1 MYSDWSV
8 GSTVARQA
16 IFDAAGA
23 RVGVELLYRRPPAD
37 TAPAMLTEQHHE
49 QATTAVIHR
58 LEEDVAESSG
68 PVPDDG
74 LLFLNVPR
82 AFIVGEQ
89 PLPPDVDRLVVE
101 VLEGVDDSPEVVA
114 GITRLRS
121 RGYRIAIDDW
131 EGGCDRVRLLALAD
145 YVKIDLEA
153 VTAARLPS
161 LVAEARVLAPGA
173 VVIVERI
180 EDADDLQTAVE
191 AGADLLQGFHLAW
204 PRLD

>member
-1 MYSDWSV
+1 MQSDWAV

-23 RVGVELLYRRPPAD
+23 RVGVELLFRRPPAQQ
-37 TAPAMLTEQHHE
+37 APDMPTESHHE
-49 QATTAVIHR
+49 QATTAVLR
-58 LEEDVAESSG
+58 ALDEDDSEDDEG
-68 PVPDDG
+68 LPDEG

-82 AFIVGEQ
+82 AFIVGDQ
-89 PLPPDVDRLVVE
+89 PLPGDVSRLVVE
-101 VLEGVDDSPEVVA
+101 VLEGVDDDAEVVA
-114 GITRLRS
+114 GILALRG

-131 EGGCDRVRLLALAD
+131 EGGGDRLRLLCHAD
-145 YVKIDLEA
+145 YVKIDMEA

-161 LVAEARVLAPGA
+161 LVAEARLLAPTA

-180 EDADDLQTAVE
+180 EDAVDLQIALE

>member
-8 GSTVARQA
+8 GSAVARQG

-37 TAPAMLTEQHHE
+37 AAPAMLTEQHHE

-58 LEEDVAESSG
+58 LEEDEADAG
-68 PVPDDG
+68 PVPDEG

-114 GITRLRS
+114 GVTQLRG

-131 EGGCDRVRLLALAD
+131 EGGGDRVRLLALAD

-180 EDADDLQTAVE
+180 EDADDLRTAVE

-204 PRLD
+204 PLLD

>member
-1 MYSDWSV
+1 M
-8 GSTVARQA
+8 ARQA
-16 IFDAAGA
+16 IFDPSGTT
-23 RVGVELLYRRPPAD
+23 VGVELLFRRPPAD
-37 TAPAMLTEQHHE
+37 VAPLMLTESHHE

-58 LEEDVAESSG
+58 IETDEADGCGA
-68 PVPDDG
+68 VPDDG

-101 VLEGVDDSPEVVA
+101 VLEGVDDSDEVVA
-114 GITRLRS
+114 GVARLRS

-131 EGGCDRVRLLALAD
+131 EGGCDRLRLLALAD
-145 YVKIDLEA
+145 YIKIDMEA
-153 VTAARLPS
+153 VTAGRLPS
-161 LVAEARVLAPGA
+161 VIAEARRHAPDA

-180 EDADDLQTAVE
+180 EDATDLRTALA
-191 AGADLLQGFHLAW
+191 AGADLLQGFHLSW